1 MCSECGPR
9 LLQGGQCGLCK
20 ARKVSAKPIGRSL
33 PPELL
38 DLFRPFSKQD
48 SLQSRARKEKFRSKH
63 ISRAMKLHSKLEKVH
78 QKKEEDMKK
87 NDEEFRKLEK
97 RVEEKKKKM
106 KLMEDDINKL
116 EEKAN
121 KASAVA
127 VGRARKK
134 KENHPEPKRAVQ
146 TTFTFSVFSG
156 FFSVE

>member
-1 MCSECGPR
+1 
-9 LLQGGQCGLCK
+9 
-20 ARKVSAKPIGRSL
+20 
-33 PPELL
+33 
-38 DLFRPFSKQD
+38 
-48 SLQSRARKEKFRSKH
+48 
-63 ISRAMKLHSKLEKVH
+63 
-78 QKKEEDMKK
+78 
-87 NDEEFRKLEK
+87 
-97 RVEEKKKKM
+97 M

>member
-1 MCSECGPR
+1 
-9 LLQGGQCGLCK
+9 
-20 ARKVSAKPIGRSL
+20 
-33 PPELL
+33 
-38 DLFRPFSKQD
+38 
-48 SLQSRARKEKFRSKH
+48 
-63 ISRAMKLHSKLEKVH
+63 
-78 QKKEEDMKK
+78 MKK

-146 TTFTFSVFSG
+146 TTITFSVFSG

>member
-20 ARKVSAKPIGRSL
+20 AHKDSAKPIGRSL
-33 PPELL
+33 PPEQLE
-38 DLFRPFSKQD
+38 LFRPFSKQE

-63 ISRAMKLHSKLEKVH
+63 ISRAMKLHSKLEKVL
-78 QKKEEDMKK
+78 QKKEEDLKK

-106 KLMEDDINKL
+106 KLMENDIDKL

-121 KASAVA
+121 KAVA

-134 KENHPEPKRAVQ
+134 KENHPEPKGEGSPDNLH
-146 TTFTFSVFSG
+146 FLSF
-156 FFSVE
+156 